1 MTRFLRFAALLAAT
15 ALALPVA
22 AHNGVFHDPALPA
35 QTKAEIHQVA
45 DAVQRYRDFG
55 VAQREGWKKFGGDEP
70 LMGEHWYNPRG
81 LDLVGSDARL
91 DFTRPTNLIYTDI
104 GGKHVLT
111 GVAFTVRI
119 APGERVPEGFYGD
132 ADHWHVHDF
141 ERAIEASLVDRPILR
156 ALANWWL
163 DANYRS
169 KGDNR
174 GRVAMVHAW
183 VTLPNP
189 DGVFA
194 DANRTVPY
202 LKLGLPASFA
212 DGASVDAA
220 RGLNLATPGGCNEA
234 IDGRAWVA
242 NLPGRVIKGAS
253 RRLRPRGG
261 GAAPAA
267 GRSTRRAQRRRG
279 DRLAAVRWAMGH
291 TADARPA
298 CPHRHDHRARRARPR
313 HARHA
318 SRSSRHEDE
327 RLTRCQA
334 AALPQRAAAF
344 ATRAPSPRAVAR
356 SPAGG
361 VTSGAALSDCV
372 ITPSDPPRRL
382 ILSAPAVVL
391 AS

>member
-91 DFTRPTNLIYTDI
+91 DFARPTNLIYTDI
-104 GGKHVLT
+104 GGKHALT

-119 APGERVPEGFYGD
+119 APGERAPEGFYGD

-141 ERAIEASLVDRPILR
+141 ERAIDASLVDRPILR
-156 ALANWWL
+156 AIANWWL

-242 NLPGRVIKGAS
+242 NLPGRVTKALHADCD
-253 RRLRPRGG
+253 REVAALRPLLGG
-261 GAAPAA
+261 APAA
-267 GRSTRRAQRRRG
+267 LNAAGEIGWRRFDGQWATLLTPDQR
-279 DRLAAVRWAMGH
+279 
-291 TADARPA
+291 ARIA
-298 CPHRHDHRARRARPR
+298 TITEHGGHDHAMPGMP
-313 HARHA
+313 HDH
-318 SRSSRHEDE
+318 HDMKM
-327 RLTRCQA
+327 
-334 AALPQRAAAF
+334 
-344 ATRAPSPRAVAR
+344 
-356 SPAGG
+356 
-361 VTSGAALSDCV
+361 SD
-372 ITPSDPPRRL
+372 
-382 ILSAPAVVL
+382 
-391 AS
+391 